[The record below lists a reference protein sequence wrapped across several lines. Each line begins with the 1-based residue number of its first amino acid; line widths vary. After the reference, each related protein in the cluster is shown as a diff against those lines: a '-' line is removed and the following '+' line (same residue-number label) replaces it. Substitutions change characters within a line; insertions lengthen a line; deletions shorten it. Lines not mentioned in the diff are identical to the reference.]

1 MAKSRSPFEQMKIK
15 NRDPRDNMFKNP
27 LAGLET
33 DTSPTKNISTSLE
46 GTAGVVPSNKSTPLY
61 AERPM
66 ASSILAFCSFKLLRF
81 DVKRVFAS

>member
-1 MAKSRSPFEQMKIK
+1 MAKSRSPFEQMKVK

-46 GTAGVVPSNKSTPLY
+46 GTAGVVPSNAINQFQKQTTPWSG
-61 AERPM
+61 AVGDTPGQQQ
-66 ASSILAFCSFKLLRF
+66 
-81 DVKRVFAS
+81 